1 VDASLTVMKKL
12 KLVGTPFKIAKHT
25 AFVRGMFNS
34 GLEVAKFEGASIR
47 TVSGIRG
54 SVKKVS
60 LLPRLS
66 PETQCGV
73 LVHFCSILSTILHI
87 KQTPITGR
95 SPGCVVWTVTNLPGF
110 SVHTVS

>member
-1 VDASLTVMKKL
+1 MVLNLDASLAVMKKL

-54 SVKKVS
+54 TVKKVS
-60 LLPRLS
+60 EEIAQGMHEKRRALR
-66 PETQCGV
+66 Q
-73 LVHFCSILSTILHI
+73 
-87 KQTPITGR
+87 
-95 SPGCVVWTVTNLPGF
+95 
-110 SVHTVS
+110 

>member
-1 VDASLTVMKKL
+1 MPWQVVLNLDASLAVMKKL

-60 LLPRLS
+60 EAGFASPLPAVEYLHARN
-66 PETQCGV
+66 TM
-73 LVHFCSILSTILHI
+73 LV
-87 KQTPITGR
+87 G
-95 SPGCVVWTVTNLPGF
+95 GCRA
-110 SVHTVS
+110 